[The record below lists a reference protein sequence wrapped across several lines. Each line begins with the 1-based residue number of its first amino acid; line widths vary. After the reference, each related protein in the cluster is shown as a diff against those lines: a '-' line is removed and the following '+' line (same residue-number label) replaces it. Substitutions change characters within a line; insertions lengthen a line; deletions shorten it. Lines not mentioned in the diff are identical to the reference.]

1 MLQSMGSQRVSHDCV
16 TELNRKKDELGEL
29 LAKEKG
35 IIFRPG
41 YLHFWGKGYGSGFI
55 MQIASPS
62 SEGDGEGPC
71 DRLLPNWLIKFAFL
85 GRVET
90 AISLGIKSSFGVI
103 SF

>member
-1 MLQSMGSQRVSHDCV
+1 M

-41 YLHFWGKGYGSGFI
+41 HLLFWGKGYGSGFI
-55 MQIASPS
+55 MQIASSS

-71 DRLLPNWLIKFAFL
+71 DYSQT
-85 GRVET
+85 G
-90 AISLGIKSSFGVI
+90 
-103 SF
+103 